1 MPIIILHLV
10 EECFN
15 FKFFYSSRIHI
26 VQFLMNFDNHIISQ
40 VQAVLLLLGG
50 CELDPGTLDVD
61 MAYHRQRVFSYLY
74 IEFCS
79 SNVLV
84 CLLKHLI
91 DWRLYYICTR
101 LQIQRGKNLWLGFV
115 KRGKRGALR
124 RKLDTMSGKKL
135 HSSIAFLHLPFI
147 IIIIQ
152 KLWHSIHDDIS
163 QQKWEHTSNAWIK
176 YVVYTCQC

>member
-91 DWRLYYICTR
+91 D
-101 LQIQRGKNLWLGFV
+101 
-115 KRGKRGALR
+115 
-124 RKLDTMSGKKL
+124 
-135 HSSIAFLHLPFI
+135 
-147 IIIIQ
+147 
-152 KLWHSIHDDIS
+152 
-163 QQKWEHTSNAWIK
+163 
-176 YVVYTCQC
+176 